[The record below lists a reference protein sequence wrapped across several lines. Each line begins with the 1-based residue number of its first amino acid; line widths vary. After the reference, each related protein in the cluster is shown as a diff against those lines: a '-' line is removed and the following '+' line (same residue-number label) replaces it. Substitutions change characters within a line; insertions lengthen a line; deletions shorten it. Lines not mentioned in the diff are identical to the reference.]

1 MTFRCNEYLR
11 TLLIESSWQA
21 IRLDPAL
28 MQYYHQHVINNKG
41 HKVIVK
47 VARKL
52 LNRIRYVMKNRQPY
66 VKGVA

>member
-41 HKVIVK
+41 QKVIVK

-66 VKGVA
+66 VTGVA